1 MLKRKK
7 NSEKTGSGRNRW
19 GRKGSPEHQEEVER
33 QAEILRES
41 GNYNQINKEYL
52 INTPEGIR
60 RYRLVDL
67 AGLSHG
73 VLSRIIEVGVA
84 DEDGNPPKYTQEAM
98 EDVEKATGIRALF
111 IAYKRRKKK

>member
-7 NSEKTGSGRNRW
+7 SSEKTGSGRNRW
-19 GRKGSPEHQEEVER
+19 GRKGSPEHQQAVEH
-33 QAEILRES
+33 QAERLRQS
-41 GNYNQINKEYL
+41 GNYDQINKEYL
-52 INTPEGIR
+52 INTPEGAR

-67 AGLSHG
+67 AGLNQG
-73 VLSRIIEVGVA
+73 VLQLIIEVGVG
-84 DEDGNPPKYTQEAM
+84 DGEGKPPKYTQEAM